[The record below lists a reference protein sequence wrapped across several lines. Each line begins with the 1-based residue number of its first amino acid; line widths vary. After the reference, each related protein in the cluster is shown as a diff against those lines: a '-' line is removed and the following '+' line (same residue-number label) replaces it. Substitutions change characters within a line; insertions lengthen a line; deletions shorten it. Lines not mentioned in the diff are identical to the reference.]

1 MSHYSEKPIQQSNSI
16 LQIIKYFKTRKP
28 VHLKTIFKI
37 IKCCFWLCYL
47 MICCHQVKLVPILFY
62 SVYVV
67 EGIQTPIACLD
78 TPAWTTRPG
87 DPGGRGD

>member
-1 MSHYSEKPIQQSNSI
+1 MLFLTLLFNDLLPSGETSI
-16 LQIIKYFKTRKP
+16 L
-28 VHLKTIFKI
+28 
-37 IKCCFWLCYL
+37 
-47 MICCHQVKLVPILFY
+47 LFY

-87 DPGGRGD
+87 DPGGGLNTG